1 MLDLDGQMS
10 CWSVLRSLGRCSLG
24 KVNLLMAGGAAEVL
38 PVSLVALCHSKEPTP
53 SIISSFL
60 VFATSTVSGLL
71 EVYLF

>member
-1 MLDLDGQMS
+1 
-10 CWSVLRSLGRCSLG
+10 
-24 KVNLLMAGGAAEVL
+24 MAGGAAEVL

-60 VFATSTVSGLL
+60 VFATSTVSGLP

>member
-1 MLDLDGQMS
+1 MLLLHGTLLVL
-10 CWSVLRSLGRCSLG
+10 WPSVLTTFDLNE
-24 KVNLLMAGGAAEVL
+24 VDALMAGGAAEVL